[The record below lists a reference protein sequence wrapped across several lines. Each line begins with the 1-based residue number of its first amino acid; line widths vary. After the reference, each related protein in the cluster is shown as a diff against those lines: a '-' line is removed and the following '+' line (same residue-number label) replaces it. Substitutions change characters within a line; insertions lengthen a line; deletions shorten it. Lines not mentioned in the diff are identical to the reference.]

1 MLNQINT
8 DRTMK
13 KTYLSP
19 ETLTVKVN
27 TEHLLVTFSN
37 SEAASNAAALG
48 RDNDDRW
55 DDED

>member
-1 MLNQINT
+1 
-8 DRTMK
+8 MK

>member
-1 MLNQINT
+1 
-8 DRTMK
+8 MK

-27 TEHLLVTFSN
+27 SEHLMVAVSGTQ
-37 SEAASNAAALG
+37 AAGDATVLG
-48 RDNDDRW
+48 RDNNDYW